1 MLPLPYLI
9 TQQILNFMHSIV
21 YDYAPVSLQGEF
33 PINQLNSEYQLR
45 NNEDFLIPRINLE
58 SIKRFP
64 FYKYPTLWNDLSPEL
79 KSLNRKNE
87 FKYKIKS
94 SFLEKLKDF
103 RCNKLFCYV
112 CSSANIN

>member
-1 MLPLPYLI
+1 MIMPMP
-9 TQQILNFMHSIV
+9 
-21 YDYAPVSLQGEF
+21 YAPASLQKEF
-33 PINQLNSEYQLR
+33 PINQLNREYQLR
-45 NNEDFLIPRINLE
+45 NNEDFLIPIKNSE
-58 SIKRFP
+58 SHKRFP
-64 FYKYPTLWNDLSPEL
+64 FYKYPTLLNDLNPEL

>member
-1 MLPLPYLI
+1 
-9 TQQILNFMHSIV
+9 MHSIV
-21 YDYAPVSLQGEF
+21 YDYAPASLQREF
-33 PINQLNSEYQLR
+33 PINQLNREYQLR

-58 SIKRFP
+58 SLKRFP
-64 FYKYPTLWNDLSPEL
+64 FYKYPTLWNDLNPEL

-94 SFLEKLKDF
+94 SLLEKLKDF